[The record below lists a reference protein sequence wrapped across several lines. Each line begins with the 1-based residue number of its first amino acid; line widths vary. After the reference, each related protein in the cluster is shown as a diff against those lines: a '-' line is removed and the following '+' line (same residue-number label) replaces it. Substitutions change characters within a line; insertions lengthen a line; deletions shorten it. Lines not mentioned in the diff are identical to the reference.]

1 MLPYF
6 LNGCQ
11 SIGRKYKGHKNLF
24 LAHKYKFDSGAAGPQ
39 VDRSRAAS
47 HPAKTGRN

>member
-11 SIGRKYKGHKNLF
+11 SFLRKYKGHKNLF

-39 VDRSRAAS
+39 VGRPRAAL
-47 HPAKTGRN
+47 HPATTGRN

>member
-6 LNGCQ
+6 LNGYQ
-11 SIGRKYKGHKNLF
+11 SIGRKYKGHENLF

-39 VDRSRAAS
+39 VGRSGAAL
-47 HPAKTGRN
+47 HPVKTGKN